1 MKNIWVITS
10 ITLSS
15 LILQGCFSIRGVEVA
30 SDQVALSYSGA
41 NGTTGLFNT
50 TMSIAPTTLTDA
62 GAPIINCATKPSTT
76 ALPAWATINPTT
88 CVISGTPNATLPS
101 TTYTLVTT
109 NSAGQSKDATVTL
122 SVDAAPPTLS
132 FSGATGTSGHFG
144 TAVSVSPTTLTA
156 NGAAINHCTITPALP
171 AWATINATTCV
182 ISGTPNAALSSTT
195 YTVRAVNS
203 AGNSS
208 AATVTLSEAA
218 IVPSISFTGATGT
231 TGTYGVAMT
240 VNPVSLLS
248 NGAAIT
254 NCAIMPALPA
264 WATINST
271 TCVISGTPNAT
282 LNSTI
287 YAVTAT
293 NSAGT
298 STASTVTL
306 AVTDTAPVAAA
317 ISPAAFNQDTATTI
331 TLPYSDAENSLAT
344 SCTISALSHVAVTTA
359 CSCSAG
365 VCTVGITSTIY
376 YAGSGSF
383 NFTVTENGLTSN
395 AATATLSIT
404 STAFKSVWRTTAAN
418 ETITLPLVNG
428 FTYNAVVDW
437 GDGTATST
445 ILAYNSANRIH
456 TYATAGDYTV
466 TVNGNFQAFSFQYGG
481 DNLKLIS
488 IPNLGKVG
496 WKSFIYAFYNCS
508 NLTTVSGGDVSQ
520 VTDMTGMF
528 LSATNAVP
536 DTSTW
541 NTANVI
547 HMASMFSFA
556 TKANPNTS
564 NWNTANAT
572 LMNNMFYGA
581 TLANPNTTN
590 WNTSNVTNMS
600 VMFYDAINAA
610 PDTTNWDTINVTNMY
625 AMFYDA
631 SKANPV
637 TTNWNT
643 SNVTNMGAMF
653 ANAPL
658 ANPNTSNWNTAKV
671 TTTYWMF
678 LGATAANPNT
688 SNWNTNNVTDMS
700 RMFFNAPAANP
711 TTTNWNTS
719 NVTDMSQMFYLALLA
734 NPNTSNWNTANVT
747 NMVQMFLQAP
757 IATPN
762 TTNWK
767 TSNVTNMSGM
777 FWNATAS
784 NPDTS
789 GWNTSNV
796 TNMSVMFAGAP
807 HANPNTTNWNT
818 SKVTDMSTMFY
829 VASIANPDTSNW
841 NTSNVTS
848 MSDMFRRAS
857 AATPNT
863 TNWNTNNVTNMNNMF
878 MDATIANPIT
888 TNWNTSNVTNM
899 AGMFSGENYG
909 VTALNPD
916 VSNWNTSN
924 VTNMSNM
931 FAVSPQANPNVTNW
945 NTSNVTNM
953 SLMFYLASRA
963 IPNTSNWNTSN
974 VTSMY
979 AMFQSA
985 TAANPNVTNWNTA
998 KVTDMFRLFYGAT
1011 NANPN
1016 VTNWNTSNVTTMVGI
1031 FYSATNANP
1040 DLSHWDISKQ
1050 IGSSMQHIFW
1060 QSNISTT
1067 NYSNS
1072 LINFAN
1078 QAGSPSNIDLGWLS
1092 AKYSIGAATTARA
1105 TLLSKGWTISD
1116 GGQAP

>member
-171 AWATINATTCV
+171 AWASINATTCV
-182 ISGTPNAALSSTT
+182 ISGTPNAALSPTT

-208 AATVTLSEAA
+208 AASVTLSEAA
-218 IVPSISFTGATGT
+218 IAPSISFTGATGT

-240 VNPVSLLS
+240 VNPVSVSS

-254 NCAIMPALPA
+254 NCSVMPALPA
-264 WATINST
+264 WASINST

-317 ISPAAFNQDTATTI
+317 FSPAAFNQDTATTI

-344 SCTISALSHVAVTTA
+344 SCTISALSHVAVTSA

-466 TVNGNFQAFSFQYGG
+466 TLNGNIEAFSFNNAGVGNPLQ
-481 DNLKLIS
+481 LIS

-496 WKSFIYAFYNCS
+496 WKSLGNAFRGCT

-520 VTDMTGMF
+520 VTDMSGMF
-528 LSATNAVP
+528 FGATNVVP

-541 NTANVI
+541 NTANVTN
-547 HMASMFSFA
+547 MNAMFYA
-556 TKANPNTS
+556 AAHANPITTNWDTS
-564 NWNTANAT
+564 KVNNFG
-572 LMNNMFYGA
+572 NMFA
-581 TLANPNTTN
+581 LASIANPNTTN
-590 WNTSNVTNMS
+590 WNTANVTTMAYMFINNTVATPATINWDTAKVTSMEGMFYGSTLANPDTSNWNVSNVTKMGAL
-600 VMFYDAINAA
+600 FLNA
-610 PDTTNWDTINVTNMY
+610 TH
-625 AMFYDA
+625 
-631 SKANPV
+631 ANPN

-643 SNVTNMGAMF
+643 A
-653 ANAPL
+653 
-658 ANPNTSNWNTAKV
+658 
-671 TTTYWMF
+671 
-678 LGATAANPNT
+678 
-688 SNWNTNNVTDMS
+688 NVTDMS
-700 RMFFNAPAANP
+700 NMFCSATIANPNTTNWKTSNVTSMNRMFCNSTVANP
-711 TTTNWNTS
+711 FTTNWNTS
-719 NVTDMSQMFYLALLA
+719 NVTDMSQMFYNLSIA
-734 NPNTSNWNTANVT
+734 NPDVSHFDTSNVT
-747 NMVQMFLQAP
+747 NMFQMFIQDYV
-757 IATPN
+757 ATPDTKTWN
-762 TTNWK
+762 TAK
-767 TSNVTNMSGM
+767 VTNMSGM
-777 FWNATAS
+777 FWNANAA

-796 TNMSVMFAGAP
+796 TDMSSMFVLALA
-807 HANPNTTNWNT
+807 ANPN
-818 SKVTDMSTMFY
+818 
-829 VASIANPDTSNW
+829 TSNW
-841 NTSNVTS
+841 NT
-848 MSDMFRRAS
+848 AK
-857 AATPNT
+857 
-863 TNWNTNNVTNMNNMF
+863 VTNMGNMF
-878 MDATIANPIT
+878 Y
-888 TNWNTSNVTNM
+888 VTDH
-899 AGMFSGENYG
+899 A
-909 VTALNPD
+909 NPD

-924 VTNMSNM
+924 VTSMASMFRRAIIANPDVSRWNMSKVTDISWM
-931 FAVSPQANPNVTNW
+931 FADAALANPDVSSWDTSKVTTMAGLFCPIHNAALSIATPNTSSW
-945 NTSNVTNM
+945 NTSSVTDF
-953 SLMFYLASRA
+953 SYMFNNAPL
-963 IPNTSNWNTSN
+963 
-974 VTSMY
+974 
-979 AMFQSA
+979 
-985 TAANPNVTNWNTA
+985 ANPV
-998 KVTDMFRLFYGAT
+998 M
-1011 NANPN
+1011 
-1016 VTNWNTSNVTTMVGI
+1016 TSWDFTKTTTMAGMFI
-1031 FYSATNANP
+1031 SSG
-1040 DLSHWDISKQ
+1040 LSTI
-1050 IGSSMQHIFW
+1050 
-1060 QSNISTT
+1060 
-1067 NYSNS
+1067 NYSNMLTTIS
-1072 LINFAN
+1072 G
-1078 QAGSPSNIDLGWLS
+1078 QAAPNNITLGVGS

-1105 TLLSKGWTISD
+1105 ALVTKGWTITD